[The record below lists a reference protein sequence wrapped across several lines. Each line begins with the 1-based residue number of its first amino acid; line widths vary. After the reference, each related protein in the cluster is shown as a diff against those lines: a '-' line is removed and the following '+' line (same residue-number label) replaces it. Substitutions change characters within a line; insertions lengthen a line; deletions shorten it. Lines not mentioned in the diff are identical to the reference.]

1 MFSSPAV
8 YVLEPLQLVVFGG
21 LPGTGKTTLSKALAQ
36 KLDAVYLRIDT
47 IEQALRSCEVLKTD
61 VGPAGYVV
69 AYRLAED
76 NLRIGR
82 VVVAD
87 SVNSL
92 QVTRDAWLS
101 VAEHAST
108 NLAEVE
114 VVCSDAAEHR
124 RRIETRRSEIEKLK
138 LPTWQDVIDREYEKW
153 ERPHIVI
160 DTASN
165 TVKETVAELLTRLS
179 LEPGSTVGGSQI

>member
-1 MFSSPAV
+1 M
-8 YVLEPLQLVVFGG
+8 LIVFGG
-21 LPGTGKTTLSKALAQ
+21 LPGTGKTTVAKGLAQ
-36 KLDAVYLRIDT
+36 KLDAVYLRVDT
-47 IEQALRSCEVLKTD
+47 IEQALRSSAVLKTD

-87 SVNSL
+87 SVNPL

-108 NLAEVE
+108 KVAEVE
-114 VVCSDAAEHR
+114 VICSDAVEHR
-124 RRIETRRSEIEKLK
+124 RRVETRWSDIEELK
-138 LPTWQDVIDREYEKW
+138 LPAWQDVVDREYENW
-153 ERPHIVI
+153 DRPHIVI
-160 DTASN
+160 DTASK
-165 TVKETVAELLTRLS
+165 TVRETVAELLARLGFAE
-179 LEPGSTVGGSQI
+179 LP

>member
-1 MFSSPAV
+1 M
-8 YVLEPLQLVVFGG
+8 LIVFGG
-21 LPGTGKTTLSKALAQ
+21 LPGTGKTTVAKALAQ
-36 KLDAVYLRIDT
+36 KLDAVYLRVDT
-47 IEQALRSCEVLKTD
+47 IEQGLRSSTVLKTD

-92 QVTRDAWLS
+92 QETRDAWLS

-108 NLAEVE
+108 KVAEVE
-114 VVCSDAAEHR
+114 VICSDAVEHR
-124 RRIETRRSEIEKLK
+124 RRVERRQSDIEGLK
-138 LPTWQDVIDREYEKW
+138 LPAWQEVIDRAYENW
-153 ERPHIVI
+153 DRPHIVI
-160 DTASN
+160 DTASG
-165 TVKETVAELLTRLS
+165 TVEETVAELLTRLGFA
-179 LEPGSTVGGSQI
+179 EAP